1 MKSSDIKRYEK
12 LHDISLPKDTISETG
27 VIGTLLMHPEFIY
40 TSEYLKANQFYNR
53 EFACIYHIIKTLT
66 DKGINEI
73 DNFLVMAE
81 IEGNAAFKSII
92 NEYQDISKDVCGWL
106 DDLKLV
112 TRSDIES
119 YELISKKVVT
129 NAFKRDSYIKLREMS
144 NEVLKSEEDINITNF
159 KLQTDIAD
167 FSRIYICNDEIKTLG
182 EQADKIWEGIMSKRG
197 TGFFGFPSVFP
208 EFNKYATYEKTELNI
223 FAAPAKTAKSQI
235 LSNEAWNL
243 SISGVP
249 TLYID
254 RELST
259 ENHMLR
265 MLAYLTGIENR
276 RIKMGE
282 LSLKEE
288 SLIKEKLEI
297 IKKLPYTHI
306 YKPVTDMGEMY
317 MMIKNH
323 KLKHG
328 IEFMVYDYV
337 KANDGSDGDKEYQ
350 KLGKLTDW
358 LKNNI
363 AGSLDLAVL
372 GACQMDRGGTKIAD
386 SSKIERNCST
396 LSYVT
401 RKTKEDMIT
410 DGKDA
415 GNLKLRVA
423 FNRNGAMMDEDE
435 HINLILD
442 GDKCRVNQAKVP
454 FSGDEDNMPY

>member
-1 MKSSDIKRYEK
+1 MKTEDIKKYEK
-12 LHDISLPKDTISETG
+12 LHKIELPKDTISETG

-40 TSEYLKANQFYNR
+40 TSDYLKPNQFYNR
-53 EFACIYHIIKTLT
+53 ELACVYHIIRGFT
-66 DKGINEI
+66 DKGIKEI
-73 DNFLVMAE
+73 DSFLIMNE
-81 IEGNAAFKSII
+81 IEGNKSYKAII
-92 NEYQDISKDVCGWL
+92 NEYNNISNDLCTWL

-112 TRSDIES
+112 ARVDIES
-119 YELISKKVVT
+119 YELITKKVVA
-129 NAFKRDSYIKLREMS
+129 NAFKRDSYIKLRELA
-144 NEVLKSEEDINITNF
+144 NEVLESKEDINATNF
-159 KLQTDIAD
+159 KLQQDVAE
-167 FSRIYICNDEIKTLG
+167 FSKIYICNEEVKTLG
-182 EQADKIWEGIMSKRG
+182 EQADKIWEGIMEKRNS
-197 TGFFGFPSVFP
+197 GFFGFPSSFP

-223 FAAPAKTAKSQI
+223 FGAPAKTAKSQI
-235 LSNEAWNL
+235 LSNEAWSL
-243 SISGVP
+243 AIGGVP
-249 TLYID
+249 SLYID

-288 SLIKEKLEI
+288 LLIKEKLGV

-306 YKPVTDMGEMY
+306 YKPITDMGEMY
-317 MMIKNH
+317 MMIKNL

-328 IEFMVYDYV
+328 IEFLVYDYV

-350 KLGKLTDW
+350 KLGRLTDW
-358 LKNNI
+358 LKNDI
-363 AGSLDLAVL
+363 AGSLDLAVV

-401 RKTKEDMIT
+401 RKTREEMVA
-410 DGKDA
+410 DGSDG

-423 FNRNGAMMDEDE
+423 FNRNGAIMDEEE
-435 HINLILD
+435 HINLVLS
-442 GDKCRVNQAKVP
+442 GDLCRVQQAKTP
-454 FSGDEDNMPY
+454 FTSDGGLPY

>member
-1 MKSSDIKRYEK
+1 MKSKDIARYQK
-12 LHDISLPKDTISETG
+12 LHNIELPKDTISETG

-40 TSEYLKANQFYNR
+40 KSEYLKADQFYNR
-53 EFACIYHIIKTLT
+53 EFACIYFIIKTLT

-73 DNFLVMAE
+73 DNFMILTE
-81 IEGNAAFKSII
+81 IEGNKAFKGVM
-92 NEYQDISKDVCGWL
+92 NEYQDISKDISGWL

-112 TRSDIES
+112 ARTDIES
-119 YELISKKVVT
+119 YELISKNIIT

-144 NEVLKSEEDINITNF
+144 NEVLESKEDINVTNF

-167 FSRIYICNDEIKTLG
+167 FSKIYICNDEIKTLG

-197 TGFFGFPSVFP
+197 SGFFGFPSVFP
-208 EFNKYATYEKTELNI
+208 EFNKYATYEKTEAV
-223 FAAPAKTAKSQI
+223 FVAAPGKVGKSQI

-243 SISGVP
+243 AINGVP
-249 TLYID
+249 SLYID

-265 MLAYLTGIENR
+265 MIANLTGIENR

-282 LSLKEE
+282 LSVIEE
-288 SLIKEKLEI
+288 KLIKEKLEV

-306 YKPVTDMGEMY
+306 YKPITDMGEMY
-317 MMIKNH
+317 MMIKNL
-323 KLKHG
+323 KLKQG
-328 IEFMVYDYV
+328 IEFVVYDYV

-350 KLGKLTDW
+350 KLGKLVDY
-358 LKNNI
+358 LKNEI

-401 RKTKEDMIT
+401 RKTKEEMIA

-423 FNRNGAMMDEDE
+423 FNRNGGTMQEDD
-435 HINLILD
+435 HINLVMD
-442 GDKCRVNQAKVP
+442 GDHCRITQAKVP
-454 FSGDEDNMPY
+454 FTSGDDTPY

>member
-1 MKSSDIKRYEK
+1 MKSKDIVRYEK
-12 LHDISLPKDTISETG
+12 LHSIELPKDTISETG

-40 TSEYLKANQFYNR
+40 TSEYLKADQFYNR
-53 EFACIYHIIKTLT
+53 EFACIYFIIKTLT
-66 DKGINEI
+66 DKGINEV
-73 DNFLVMAE
+73 DNFMIMAE
-81 IEGNAAFKSII
+81 IEGNKAFKSVIE
-92 NEYQDISKDVCGWL
+92 EYQDISKDICGWL

-112 TRSDIES
+112 ARTDIES
-119 YELISKKVVT
+119 YELISKNIVS

-144 NEVLKSEEDINITNF
+144 NEVLESKEDINTTNF

-167 FSRIYICNDEIKTLG
+167 FSKIYICNEEVKTLG
-182 EQADKIWEGIMSKRG
+182 EQADKIWEEIMSKRNG
-197 TGFFGFPSVFP
+197 GFFGFPSTFP

-235 LSNEAWNL
+235 LSNEAWG
-243 SISGVP
+243 SAISGVP

-276 RIKMGE
+276 RIKRGE

-288 SLIKEKLEI
+288 DLVKEKLEM

-306 YKPVTDMGEMY
+306 YKPITDMGEMY
-317 MMIKNH
+317 MMIKNL
-323 KLKHG
+323 KLRQG

-350 KLGKLTDW
+350 KLGRLTDW
-358 LKNNI
+358 LKNDI
-363 AGSLDLAVL
+363 AGSLDLAVV

-401 RKTKEDMIT
+401 RKTKEDMVK

-415 GNLKLRVA
+415 GNLNLRVA
-423 FNRNGAMMDEDE
+423 FNRNGGMMDEDE
-435 HINLILD
+435 HINLVLD
-442 GDKCRVNQAKVP
+442 GDKCRVNQAIIP
-454 FSGDEDNMPY
+454 FSGGDDTPY